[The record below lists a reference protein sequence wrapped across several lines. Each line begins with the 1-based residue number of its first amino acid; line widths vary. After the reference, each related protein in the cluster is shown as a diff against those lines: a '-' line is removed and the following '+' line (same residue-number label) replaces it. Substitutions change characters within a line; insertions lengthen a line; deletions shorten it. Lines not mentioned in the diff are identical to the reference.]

1 MNNNSVVKVVYNTCF
16 GGFSLS
22 KEAIDMYEKLSGKT
36 LKRYGYWAD
45 IGGISRSD
53 PTLVHVVETLR
64 EAAWG
69 PCSRLSIATVP
80 EGCLYRIDEYDGR
93 ESVETKDTYEWT
105 LATNSPT

>member
-16 GGFSLS
+16 GGFNLS
-22 KEAIDMYEKLSGKT
+22 KEATDMYEKLSGKT
-36 LKRYGYWAD
+36 LERYGDWAD

-53 PTLVHVVETLR
+53 PALVHVVETLGD
-64 EAAWG
+64 AAG
-69 PCSRLSIATVP
+69 GAHSRLAITTVP
-80 EGCLYRIDEYDGR
+80 EGSFYRIDEYDGR